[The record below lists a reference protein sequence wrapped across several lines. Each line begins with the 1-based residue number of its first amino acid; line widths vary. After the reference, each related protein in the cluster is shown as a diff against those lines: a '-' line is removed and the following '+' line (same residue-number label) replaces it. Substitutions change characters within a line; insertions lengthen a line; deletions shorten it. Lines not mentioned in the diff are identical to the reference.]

1 MSTPDPGLHTDL
13 PYYRYTPGTQ
23 WLHCIHQT
31 QVTTVPTLTCHVSSV
46 TCHA

>member
-31 QVTTVPTLTCHVSSV
+31 QVTTVPTLTCH
-46 TCHA
+46 A